1 MTNVNIKKMIYYDM
15 TSIKIITKKGDI
27 NISLFDQEAPLTVAS
42 FLFLVRQG
50 FYNGLTFHRVVPNFV
65 IQGGDPLGT
74 GTGGPR
80 SKGITSFP
88 YGGKEVSYP
97 YKDEFQS
104 GKRFDKAGLLAMANA
119 GPGTNGSQFFITHV
133 PTPHL
138 NNRHTIFG
146 EVMSVDDQ
154 KIVDSIQQGD
164 LIQEIKIL

>member
-1 MTNVNIKKMIYYDM
+1 M
-15 TSIKIITKKGDI
+15 TSVKIITKKGDI

-65 IQGGDPLGT
+65 IQGGDPIGN

-80 SKGITSFP
+80 NKGITSFP
-88 YGGKEVSYP
+88 YEGKEVSYP

-138 NNRHTIFG
+138 TNKHTIFG
-146 EVMSVDDQ
+146 EVLSTEDQ
-154 KIVDSIQQGD
+154 KVVDSIQQGD

>member
-1 MTNVNIKKMIYYDM
+1 M
-15 TSIKIITKKGDI
+15 TSVKIITKKGLI

-50 FYNGLTFHRVVPNFV
+50 FYNGLTFHRVIPNFV
-65 IQGGDPLGT
+65 IQGGDPIGN

-80 SKGITSFP
+80 NKGITSFP
-88 YGGKEVSYP
+88 YEGKEVSYP

-138 NNRHTIFG
+138 TNKHTIFG
-146 EVMSVDDQ
+146 KVMSAEDQ
-154 KIVDSIQQGD
+154 KVVDSIQQGD

>member
-1 MTNVNIKKMIYYDM
+1 M
-15 TSIKIITKKGDI
+15 TSVKIITKKGDI

-50 FYNGLTFHRVVPNFV
+50 FYNGLTFHRVVPDFV
-65 IQGGDPLGT
+65 IQGGDPLGN

-80 SKGITSFP
+80 DKGISSFP
-88 YGGKEVSYP
+88 YEGTEVSYP

-104 GKRFDKAGLLAMANA
+104 GKQFDKAGLLAMANA

-138 NNRHTIFG
+138 TNKHTIYG
-146 EVMSVDDQ
+146 EVISAEDQ
-154 KIVDSIQQGD
+154 KVVNSIQQGD
-164 LIQEIKIL
+164 LIQEIRIL

>member
-1 MTNVNIKKMIYYDM
+1 MTNV
-15 TSIKIITKKGDI
+15 KIITKKGDI
-27 NISLFDQEAPLTVAS
+27 NISLFDKDAPLTVAS

-50 FYNGLTFHRVVPNFV
+50 FYNGLKFHRVVPNFV
-65 IQGGDPLGT
+65 IQGGDPLGN

-80 SKGITSFP
+80 NKGINSFSFE
-88 YGGKEVSYP
+88 GKEISYP

-104 GKRFDKAGLLAMANA
+104 GKQFDKAGLLAMANA

-146 EVMSVDDQ
+146 EVMSPADQ
-154 KIVDSIQQGD
+154 KVVDSIQQD
-164 LIQEIKIL
+164 DVIQEIKIL